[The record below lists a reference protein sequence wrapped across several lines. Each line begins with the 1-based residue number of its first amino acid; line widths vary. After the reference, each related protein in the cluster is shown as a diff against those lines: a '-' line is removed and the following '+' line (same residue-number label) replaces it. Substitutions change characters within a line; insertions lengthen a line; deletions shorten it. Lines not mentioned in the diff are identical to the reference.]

1 MERKSLMCTRF
12 YILPGSPDLEYIMA
26 AARKSPLLR
35 RFVRRRQ
42 MELLQKKGLPDTGGA
57 GNAAV
62 QMNLFSE
69 TYDGAGIT
77 AAQTDLFS
85 EMNGGAGITAV
96 QTDLFST
103 SAAGAGSSQ
112 HNSGDSD
119 GILKTSGEI
128 RPTDIVPVLAPDKGG
143 NAAVYPMQWGFRLP
157 AGNGQRAGQAQ
168 KGMLLVNAR
177 VETAAE
183 KVTFRDAWASR
194 RCIVPASWYFEWEH
208 FTDESGRKKTGQK
221 YAICAGSFPA
231 EASEAFP
238 TAAPAASPAEA
249 SSAFPVKPAE
259 VSSAAMAAV
268 SVPSPWESWKE
279 ILRTSSITWLCG
291 LYRIEN
297 KVPVFVILTREPGQ
311 ELSRIHD
318 RMPLILPPHAALEW
332 IRPQTKPEDL
342 LQYSLTEM
350 KIRAAR

>member
-1 MERKSLMCTRF
+1 MCTRF

-42 MELLQKKGLPDTGGA
+42 MELLQKKGLPDTGGTT
-57 GNAAV
+57 GNA
-62 QMNLFSE
+62 
-69 TYDGAGIT
+69 
-77 AAQTDLFS
+77 
-85 EMNGGAGITAV
+85 AV

-103 SAAGAGSSQ
+103 SAAGAGSSLY
-112 HNSGDSD
+112 NSEDSD
-119 GILKTSGEI
+119 GILKTYGEI

-157 AGNGQRAGQAQ
+157 AGNGQRAGQAK

-221 YAICAGSFPA
+221 YAICAGSFP
-231 EASEAFP
+231 EEI
-238 TAAPAASPAEA
+238 
-249 SSAFPVKPAE
+249 SS
-259 VSSAAMAAV
+259 AAV
-268 SVPSPWESWKE
+268 SVPSPSESWKE
-279 ILRTSSITWLCG
+279 LLKTSSITWLCG

>member
-42 MELLQKKGLPDTGGA
+42 MELLQKKGLPDTGGT
-57 GNAAV
+57 GNA
-62 QMNLFSE
+62 
-69 TYDGAGIT
+69 
-77 AAQTDLFS
+77 
-85 EMNGGAGITAV
+85 AV

-103 SAAGAGSSQ
+103 SAAGAGSSLF
-112 HNSGDSD
+112 NSGDSD
-119 GILKTSGEI
+119 GILKTYGEI

-157 AGNGQRAGQAQ
+157 AGNGQRAGQAK

-221 YAICAGSFPA
+221 YAICAGSFP
-231 EASEAFP
+231 EEI
-238 TAAPAASPAEA
+238 
-249 SSAFPVKPAE
+249 SSD
-259 VSSAAMAAV
+259 AV
-268 SVPSPWESWKE
+268 SVPSPSETGKE
-279 ILRTSSITWLCG
+279 LLRTSSIPWDQRARTG
-291 LYRIEN
+291 A
-297 KVPVFVILTREPGQ
+297 VPDP
-311 ELSRIHD
+311 
-318 RMPLILPPHAALEW
+318 
-332 IRPQTKPEDL
+332 
-342 LQYSLTEM
+342 
-350 KIRAAR
+350 

>member
-42 MELLQKKGLPDTGGA
+42 MELLQKKGFPDTGGA
-57 GNAAV
+57 GNA
-62 QMNLFSE
+62 
-69 TYDGAGIT
+69 
-77 AAQTDLFS
+77 
-85 EMNGGAGITAV
+85 AV

-194 RCIVPASWYFEWEH
+194 RCIFIGLSRKTRRSVISCH
-208 FTDESGRKKTGQK
+208 GRSLSPF
-221 YAICAGSFPA
+221 SFGIL
-231 EASEAFP
+231 ERASEDLFHHLA
-238 TAAPAASPAEA
+238 
-249 SSAFPVKPAE
+249 
-259 VSSAAMAAV
+259 
-268 SVPSPWESWKE
+268 
-279 ILRTSSITWLCG
+279 LRT
-291 LYRIEN
+291 
-297 KVPVFVILTREPGQ
+297 
-311 ELSRIHD
+311 
-318 RMPLILPPHAALEW
+318 LP
-332 IRPQTKPEDL
+332 D
-342 LQYSLTEM
+342 
-350 KIRAAR
+350 

>member
-42 MELLQKKGLPDTGGA
+42 MELLQKKGLPDTGGT

-62 QMNLFSE
+62 QMDLFSE
-69 TYDGAGIT
+69 TYGGAGIT

-96 QTDLFST
+96 QTDLFSDP
-103 SAAGAGSSQ
+103 AAGAGSSLF
-112 HNSGDSD
+112 NSGDSD
-119 GILKTSGEI
+119 GILKTYGEI

-157 AGNGQRAGQAQ
+157 AGNGQRAGQAK

-183 KVTFRDAWASR
+183 KVTFRDAWTSR

-221 YAICAGSFPA
+221 YAICAGSFP
-231 EASEAFP
+231 EEI
-238 TAAPAASPAEA
+238 
-249 SSAFPVKPAE
+249 SSD
-259 VSSAAMAAV
+259 AV
-268 SVPSPWESWKE
+268 SVPSPSETGKE
-279 ILRTSSITWLCG
+279 LLRTSSITWLCG

-332 IRPQTKPEDL
+332 IRPQTKPKDL

>member
-42 MELLQKKGLPDTGGA
+42 MELLQKKGFPDTGGA

-62 QMNLFSE
+62 Q
-69 TYDGAGIT
+69 
-77 AAQTDLFS
+77 
-85 EMNGGAGITAV
+85 
-96 QTDLFST
+96 TDLFST
-103 SAAGAGSSQ
+103 PAAGAGSSLY
-112 HNSGDSD
+112 NSEDSD
-119 GILKTSGEI
+119 GILKTCGEI

-157 AGNGQRAGQAQ
+157 AGNGQRAGQAK

-221 YAICAGSFPA
+221 YAICAGSFP
-231 EASEAFP
+231 EEI
-238 TAAPAASPAEA
+238 
-249 SSAFPVKPAE
+249 SS
-259 VSSAAMAAV
+259 AAV
-268 SVPSPWESWKE
+268 SVPSPSETGKE
-279 ILRTSSITWLCG
+279 LLRTSSITWLCG

-342 LQYSLTEM
+342 LQYSLTEPRTAYIM
-350 KIRAAR
+350 QAGHVFFRICL